1 MLSWKRRV
9 MVGGRK
15 GEEDMSPRHRNSNS
29 TIRMKIAKGFGI
41 VLFGVGVLL
50 LGGLLLGL
58 FNPNVSF
65 EGMIGLLILVPLM
78 TAGGLV
84 LIYVVGRKRRITS
97 DN

>member
-1 MLSWKRRV
+1 

-15 GEEDMSPRHRNSNS
+15 WEEDMSPHRRNSNS
-29 TIRMKIAKGFGI
+29 TIRMKIAKGFSI

-78 TAGGLV
+78 TVGGLV

>member
-1 MLSWKRRV
+1 
-9 MVGGRK
+9 
-15 GEEDMSPRHRNSNS
+15 
-29 TIRMKIAKGFGI
+29 MKIAKGFGI
-41 VLFGVGVLL
+41 VLFGFGVLL

-65 EGMIGLLILVPLM
+65 EGMIRLLILVPLM
-78 TAGGLV
+78 IAGGLV

>member
-1 MLSWKRRV
+1 MEKRDSG
-9 MVGGRK
+9 GGRK
-15 GEEDMSPRHRNSNS
+15 GEEDMSPRRSNSNS

-65 EGMIGLLILVPLM
+65 EGMIRLLILVPLM
-78 TAGGLV
+78 IAGGLV